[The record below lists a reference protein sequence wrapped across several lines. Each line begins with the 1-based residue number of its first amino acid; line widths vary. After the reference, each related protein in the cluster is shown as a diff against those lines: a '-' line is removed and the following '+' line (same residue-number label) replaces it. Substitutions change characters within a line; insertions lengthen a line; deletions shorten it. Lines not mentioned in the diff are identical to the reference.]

1 MKKISATI
9 CVYLWLIFL
18 CLSISAQ
25 DFKTIQDGIEYAE
38 MTREIDKT
46 PVKMNLLAIGFDKG
60 AARCRSRDGRGNRHG
75 NRFFDGKT
83 ARRDCGDQRGI
94 F

>member
-1 MKKISATI
+1 MKKITATI

-38 MTREIDKT
+38 IERND
-46 PVKMNLLAIGFDKG
+46 
-60 AARCRSRDGRGNRHG
+60 
-75 NRFFDGKT
+75 
-83 ARRDCGDQRGI
+83 
-94 F
+94 